1 MRKLLFTMLI
11 AVSSFAFSGSSGAAP
26 PSPFTDS
33 QKADLDRVSAA
44 LNAVKTMSGRF
55 TQIDG
60 SGNLSNGYFMIRKPG
75 KMRFAYYPPM
85 QTLVVSDGYSISVQ
99 NQKLHTTDRYPL
111 IGSPLTFVLSDDLDL
126 KKNEYVTGIEHQ
138 NGAVIVRAHA
148 NTRAMQGDIT
158 MVFSDPGLELRQW
171 TIIDAQGQQT
181 TVSLSEV
188 KTGMPLPGST
198 FLLGAQ
204 NSFTKNKQD

>member
-1 MRKLLFTMLI
+1 MRSLSIASLI
-11 AVSSFAFSGSSGAAP
+11 VALAFAVPASAA
-26 PSPFTDS
+26 SHAPFTDA
-33 QKADLDRVSAA
+33 QKADLDRVSAS

-60 SGNLSNGYFMIRKPG
+60 GGNLSNGYFMIRKPG
-75 KMRFAYYPPM
+75 KMRFEYYPPV

-138 NGAVIVRAHA
+138 SGAIIVRAHA
-148 NTRAMQGDIT
+148 NTKVMQGDIT
-158 MVFSDPGLELRQW
+158 LVFSDPGLELRQW

-198 FLLGAQ
+198 FLLSTK
-204 NSFTKNKQD
+204 NNFSKNKQD